1 MRGNVDHFLKYG
13 GVKFEYRASE
23 QEVRDFI
30 NQLPANK
37 RDSLAEV
44 SQILADE
51 GLIDLKPEH
60 STIDKELLDA
70 QVEENRR
77 I

>member
-1 MRGNVDHFLKYG
+1 MADKTEHFLKYG
-13 GVKFEYRASE
+13 GVKFEYKTSE
-23 QEVRDFI
+23 EEVREFI
-30 NQLPANK
+30 NQLPEQK
-37 RDSLAEV
+37 RESLAEV
-44 SQILADE
+44 SEILEEE
-51 GLIDLKPEH
+51 GLIELKSEY

>member
-1 MRGNVDHFLKYG
+1 MANSPDHFLKYG
-13 GVKFEYRASE
+13 GVKFEYKASE
-23 QEVRDFI
+23 EEVREFI
-30 NQLPANK
+30 NSLPEHK
-37 RDSLAEV
+37 RESLAEV
-44 SQILADE
+44 SQILAQED
-51 GLIDLKPEH
+51 LIELKNDF